1 MIIRFI
7 FSFSISK
14 EILFSRFN
22 CAFLFFR
29 FSIFGFFSKSRR
41 RSSLRFL
48 LLRSLPAP
56 AKIII
61 SGGGHDD
68 DDDDDDG
75 DDDDDDD
82 DDDGDDGGGGGGD
95 EKGDEDIGGN

>member
-41 RSSLRFL
+41 SSLRFL

-56 AKIII
+56 AKITT

-68 DDDDDDG
+68 DDDDD
-75 DDDDDDD
+75 
-82 DDDGDDGGGGGGD
+82 GGGGGG
-95 EKGDEDIGGN
+95 GWWLW